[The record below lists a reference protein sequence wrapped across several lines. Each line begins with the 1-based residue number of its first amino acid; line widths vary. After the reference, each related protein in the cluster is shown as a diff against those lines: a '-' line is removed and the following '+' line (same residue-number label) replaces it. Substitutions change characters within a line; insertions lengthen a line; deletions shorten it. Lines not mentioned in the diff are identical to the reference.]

1 MSKSVHH
8 ALVVEDMASLAFNY
22 SEQLKNE
29 GFEVDIADDGA
40 TALQLLQSAKK
51 PYSIILLDLQLP
63 DIDGLDLLQQNSA
76 YLQNSS
82 VIVVTADGSINRAI
96 KAMQAGAYD
105 FLVKPIAPER
115 LMTTA
120 RNASEKSELVQ
131 EVRAVKHLRDR
142 TNFHGFIGK
151 SPQMQALYKAI
162 ENVADSK
169 ATIFIT
175 GESGTGKEVTAEA
188 VHKQGKRAK
197 GPFVAINCGAIPADL
212 LESEIFG
219 HMKGSFTGATSD
231 RVGAA
236 LAASGGT
243 LFLDEICEMDIKLQ
257 VKLLRFLQTG
267 TIQRVG
273 SSNTEQVDV
282 RVVCA
287 TNRDPAHEV
296 AEGRFREDLFYRLAV
311 IPIEIPPLRD
321 RGHDISLIANEFLR
335 RFSEEEDKSFQSL
348 DGDAALAL
356 AAYDWPGNVREL
368 QNRIR
373 RSIVMNEGAVL
384 TAEMIG
390 ILSRDVNNAVD
401 QPNELEKMAGGPSI
415 NPLDKMSMEEVE
427 RYVVD
432 RALTREDGNV
442 PAAARALKL
451 SPSTLYRK
459 IERWAS

>member
-236 LAASGGT
+236 LAA
-243 LFLDEICEMDIKLQ
+243 
-257 VKLLRFLQTG
+257 
-267 TIQRVG
+267 
-273 SSNTEQVDV
+273 
-282 RVVCA
+282 
-287 TNRDPAHEV
+287 
-296 AEGRFREDLFYRLAV
+296 
-311 IPIEIPPLRD
+311 
-321 RGHDISLIANEFLR
+321 
-335 RFSEEEDKSFQSL
+335 
-348 DGDAALAL
+348 
-356 AAYDWPGNVREL
+356 
-368 QNRIR
+368 
-373 RSIVMNEGAVL
+373 
-384 TAEMIG
+384 
-390 ILSRDVNNAVD
+390 
-401 QPNELEKMAGGPSI
+401 
-415 NPLDKMSMEEVE
+415 
-427 RYVVD
+427 
-432 RALTREDGNV
+432 
-442 PAAARALKL
+442 
-451 SPSTLYRK
+451 
-459 IERWAS
+459 

>member
-1 MSKSVHH
+1 MAKSVHH

-40 TALQLLQSAKK
+40 TAVQLLQSAKK

-131 EVRAVKHLRDR
+131 EVQAVKHLRDR

-287 TNRDPAHEV
+287 TNRDPAREV

-356 AAYDWPGNVREL
+356 VAHDWPGNVREL

-390 ILSRDVNNAVD
+390 TLSRDVNNAVGR
-401 QPNELEKMAGGPSI
+401 PNELEKMAAGPSI
-415 NPLDKMSMEEVE
+415 NPLDNMSMEEVE